1 MPRPKSRN
9 KKTGSQMGG
18 PAPRAGSAP
27 RSIGDLL
34 TRSRAPALR
43 RVGTQPFDWI
53 GFLSEELIP
62 DLSSRI
68 TTTEWAEGGRLVIYT
83 ESAVWCTR
91 LRYALAEALPA
102 IQGRRPEI
110 RRIEVRIAPER
121 ASG

>member
-9 KKTGSQMGG
+9 KKNGSQIRD
-18 PAPRAGSAP
+18 PSTRAGSPP
-27 RSIGDLL
+27 RSIADLL

-43 RVGTQPFDWI
+43 RAGPQPFDWMS
-53 GFLSEELIP
+53 FLGEELAP

-68 TTTEWAEGGRLVIYT
+68 TATEWAEGGRLVIYT

-91 LRYALAEALPA
+91 LRYALADAAPA

-110 RRIEVRIAPER
+110 REIEVRIAPAR

>member
-9 KKTGSQMGG
+9 KKTGSQIRD
-18 PAPRAGSAP
+18 PATRAGSPP
-27 RSIGDLL
+27 RSIADLL

-43 RVGTQPFDWI
+43 RVGPQPFDWM
-53 GFLSEELIP
+53 GFLSEELAP

-68 TTTEWAEGGRLVIYT
+68 TTTEWTEGSRLVIYT
-83 ESAVWCTR
+83 ESAAWCTR

-110 RRIEVRIAPER
+110 RRIEVRIAPQR